1 MNTITDIM
9 EQVRQEQ
16 AAQQQMI
23 ADAVKRELTTT
34 KISLDNLDSQLKDFI
49 MAQKSKGAGAAT
61 PPENPMD
68 RAESNKKGGG
78 DAINIDAAFR
88 AVVDDIKVKNNVYL
102 YGKAGTGKTV
112 LAKAVANYLGY
123 GEDKNYYVLNCSQ
136 WTSPMQI
143 IGGFGIRGYEAGQL
157 ERAWEKGGILILDEL
172 PKLDPNTAG
181 LLNDALSVATEKN
194 STITTGEG
202 RVITKHPQFGCI
214 GTGNTDMKSVGAN
227 FSGNNRQD
235 YSLVDRFTGS
245 MYIVSENKELEMRL
259 TYRIVYNIASGLR
272 TFLQL
277 DPNSIEAITLRSM
290 LNFNRTYEIQMLRVI
305 GSPLAM
311 NIAGMTT
318 DETQSSPESGKTLEK
333 AVVSFIETLGVD
345 RANVLRRDARFESVS
360 NRNTLKNLD
369 EILIESSE
377 LISEF
382 MQEFAEKRNYDPQT
396 GINLETGKKMEGID

>member
-34 KISLDNLDSQLKDFI
+34 KISLDNLDSQLKEKI
-49 MAQKSKGAGAAT
+49 MAQKSQGAGTKT
-61 PPENPMD
+61 PPDNPMD
-68 RAESNKKGGG
+68 RAESAPKEGV
-78 DAINIDAAFR
+78 DAPNFDSLFR
-88 AVVDDIKVKNNVYL
+88 SVVDDVKAKNNVYL

-112 LAKAVANYLGY
+112 LARMVANYLGY
-123 GEDKNYYVLNCSQ
+123 GSKLNYYTLNCSQ

-143 IGGFGIRGYEAGQL
+143 IGGFGIRGYQAGQL
-157 ERAWEKGGILILDEL
+157 ELAWENGGVLILDEL

-181 LLNDALSVATEKN
+181 LLNDALSEATRDGT
-194 STITTGEG
+194 TITTGEG
-202 RVITKHPQFGCI
+202 RVIVKHPQFACI
-214 GTGNTDMKSVGAN
+214 GTGNTDMKTVGAN

-245 MYIVSENKELEMRL
+245 MYVVGEDADKEKRY
-259 TYRIVYNIASGLR
+259 TYTIVYNIAVGIR
-272 TFLQL
+272 KFLNL
-277 DPNSIEAITLRSM
+277 DPNSLESISLRSM
-290 LNFNRTYEIQMLRVI
+290 LNFNRTYQLQMLRVI

-318 DETQSSPESGKTLEK
+318 DETQASPESGKTLEK
-333 AVVSFIETLGVD
+333 AIVSFIETLGID
-345 RANVLRRDARFESVS
+345 RANALRREARFESVS
-360 NRNTLKNLD
+360 SRSTLKTLD

-382 MQEFAEKRNYDPQT
+382 MTEFQQKTNYDPIT
-396 GINLETGKKMEGID
+396 GLNLDTGKKMPGIE